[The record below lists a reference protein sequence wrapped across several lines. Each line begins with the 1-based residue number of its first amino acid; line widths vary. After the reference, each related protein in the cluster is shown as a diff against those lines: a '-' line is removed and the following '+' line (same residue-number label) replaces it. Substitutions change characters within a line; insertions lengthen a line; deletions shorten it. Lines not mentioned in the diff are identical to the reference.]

1 MSITGLSDYLIQNPL
16 LTIFL
21 ICHFLSDF
29 HLQSQKVADRKNTD
43 KAYLLIHLIW
53 VAVPLILVTI
63 FLPSIW
69 GIGLFILLSHSI
81 IDFAKPYAA
90 KFFKLNTLVTF
101 LLDQALHLIIII
113 LLATTIKDIILPE
126 YLTEA
131 GEVLNLILFI
141 LLITK
146 PTNVVFK
153 IFFQKY
159 QPQDNQK
166 MDTIPGAGATIGLL
180 ERIVMSI
187 CIIFNQFASIGLVFT
202 AKSIARYNKISESPT
217 FAEYYLIGSL
227 FSILSV
233 LLAAWICLF

>member
-1 MSITGLSDYLIQNPL
+1 MSYTGLSQYLLQNPILTL
-16 LTIFL
+16 LL

-29 HLQSQKVADRKNTD
+29 HLQSQKVADLKDTNWGC
-43 KAYLLIHLIW
+43 LGIHLIG
-53 VAVPLILVTI
+53 VALPLILVTV
-63 FLPSIW
+63 FVPSIW
-69 GIGLFILLSHSI
+69 KSTLLLFFSHAMIDIGKTHVAKYFKCSTLVIFLVDQAFHLFII
-81 IDFAKPYAA
+81 
-90 KFFKLNTLVTF
+90 F
-101 LLDQALHLIIII
+101 LLAQ
-113 LLATTIKDIILPE
+113 LATGATLP
-126 YLTEA
+126 A
-131 GEVLNLILFI
+131 MISGEVLNLMLFI

-146 PTNVVFK
+146 PTNIAFK
-153 IFFQKY
+153 LFFQKY
-159 QPQDNQK
+159 QPQGNDK

-187 CIIFNQFASIGLVFT
+187 CIVFHQFASIGLVFT

>member
-1 MSITGLSDYLIQNPL
+1 MSITGLSHYLSQNPILTL
-16 LTIFL
+16 LL

-29 HLQSQKVADRKNTD
+29 QLQSQTVADRKNTD
-43 KAYLLIHLIW
+43 KTYLLIHLIW

-63 FLPSIW
+63 FIPSIW
-69 GIGLFILLSHSI
+69 DISLLILLSHSI
-81 IDFAKPYAA
+81 IDFGKPHVANS
-90 KFFKLNTLVTF
+90 FKLNPLVTF
-101 LLDQALHLIIII
+101 LLDQMLHLGII
-113 LLATTIKDIILPE
+113 LLLAPLAKGTLLPNF
-126 YLTEA
+126 LI
-131 GEVLNLILFI
+131 GETLNIILFI
-141 LLITK
+141 VLITK
-146 PTNVVFK
+146 PTNVIFK

-159 QPQDNQK
+159 QPENSQK

-233 LLAAWICLF
+233 LLSAWICLF